1 MHGMI
6 PKRAVG
12 LVRVVSPFDWGIPV
26 PVSAWSA
33 SCADGRCG
41 FLWLP
46 VAVSA
51 VKVGKSVGIGRQNG
65 SERLREP
72 QTASCGMVGMV
83 VCIQCRNGQART
95 KSDKIGQKKSEKSDK
110 SG

>member
-12 LVRVVSPFDWGIPV
+12 LVRIVSPFDWGVPV

-33 SCADGRCG
+33 S